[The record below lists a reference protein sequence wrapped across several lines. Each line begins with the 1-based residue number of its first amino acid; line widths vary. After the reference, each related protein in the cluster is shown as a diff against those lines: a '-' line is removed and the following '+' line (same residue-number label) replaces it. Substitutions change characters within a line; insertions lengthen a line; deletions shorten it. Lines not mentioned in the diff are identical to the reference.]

1 MFEKYKQK
9 RQIQDEIIKK
19 LIAKLEETN
28 NWTKQSSEAKYQ
40 YKNSDLIVWW
50 GIEGHYDSSTTHRN
64 ICSPDD
70 MKIPMRFRKQ
80 IGTLIIKIDTIDDHG
95 DTLSFLNDYIGDE
108 YVCKLKIDT
117 NKKSEMS
124 IWLQEEG
131 IFDYYIKGET
141 IWFKDEADA
150 VGFKLRWE

>member
-9 RQIQDEIIKK
+9 RKIQDEIIKK

-40 YKNSDLIVWW
+40 YRDSDLIIWW
-50 GIEGHYDSSTTHRN
+50 GTECHYDSYTTHRD
-64 ICSPDD
+64 ICSPDY

-80 IGTLIIKIDTIDDHG
+80 IGTLIIKIDARDSHG
-95 DTLSFLNDYIGDE
+95 DTLSFLNDYLDGG
-108 YVCKLKIDT
+108 YVCKIKFDK

-131 IFDYYIKGET
+131 IFDYYIKGEL
-141 IWFKDEADA
+141 IWFKTEADA
-150 VGFKLRWE
+150 MGFKLRWE

>member
-9 RQIQDEIIKK
+9 RKTRDEIIKK

-28 NWTKQSSEAKYQ
+28 NWTKEPESKYQ
-40 YKNSDLIVWW
+40 YKDSDLAIQW
-50 GIEGHYDSSTTHRN
+50 GTEFHYDSSTTHRK
-64 ICSPDD
+64 ICSPDVVA
-70 MKIPMRFRKQ
+70 IPWRFRKRVKE
-80 IGTLIIKIDTIDDHG
+80 LVIKIDNRDDHS
-95 DTLSFLNDYIGDE
+95 DTLSFLNDYLDGE
-108 YVCKLKIDT
+108 YVCKVKLDT

-131 IFDYYIKGET
+131 IFGYYMKEET
-141 IWFKDEADA
+141 IWFKNESDA

>member
-9 RQIQDEIIKK
+9 CKIQNEIIKK

-28 NWTKQSSEAKYQ
+28 KWTKKPEGKYQ
-40 YKNSDLIVWW
+40 YEDSDLCIKWYT
-50 GIEGHYDSSTTHRN
+50 EHHYDSSTIYRQ
-64 ICSPDD
+64 ICSPDC
-70 MKIPMRFRKQ
+70 MSIPRRHRKQ
-80 IGTLIIKIDTIDDHG
+80 IKMFLIKIDNRDDHG
-95 DTLSFLNDYIGDE
+95 DTLSFLSDYLDGG
-108 YVCKLKIDT
+108 YTCKTKFDT
-117 NKKSEMS
+117 NRKSEMS

-131 IFDYYIKGET
+131 IFDYYINNET